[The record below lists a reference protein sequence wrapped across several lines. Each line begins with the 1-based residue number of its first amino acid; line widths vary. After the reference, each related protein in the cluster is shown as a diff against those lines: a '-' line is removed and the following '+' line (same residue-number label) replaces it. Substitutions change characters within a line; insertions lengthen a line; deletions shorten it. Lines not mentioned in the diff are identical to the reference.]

1 MAVLGDW
8 SACRP
13 RDHLGLPLEPPVGAA
28 FIVRHGEADGTAVA
42 RTADGWVIGERPASW
57 REVLLLLLPDDGS
70 EPLFE
75 VVVGWRPCEYPLC
88 KGNGRAVGRARFC
101 TNACR
106 VAAARL
112 ADRWK

>member
-13 RDHLGLPLEPPVGAA
+13 HDHLGLPLEPPVGAA
-28 FIVRHGEADGTAVA
+28 LILRYGKDDGTRLA
-42 RTADGWVIGERPASW
+42 RTEDGWVIGDRAASW

-70 EPLFE
+70 EPRFE
-75 VVVGWRPCEYPLC
+75 VVIGWRPCEYPLC
-88 KGNGRAVGRARFC
+88 KGSGRAVGRARFC